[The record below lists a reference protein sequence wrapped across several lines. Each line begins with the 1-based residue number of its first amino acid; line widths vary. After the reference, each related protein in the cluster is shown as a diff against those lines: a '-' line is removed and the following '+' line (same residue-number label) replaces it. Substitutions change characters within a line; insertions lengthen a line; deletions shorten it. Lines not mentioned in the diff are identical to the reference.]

1 MVMPMTLHDMLPAML
16 IMVVPAFVVCTGIT
30 LLAYRSRRKP

>member
-16 IMVVPAFVVCTGIT
+16 IMVVPAFVVCAGIT